1 MLWQMSGNCLIGL
14 IRRIRGSAGRVS
26 KQFSGYSLFELYSA
40 SGQDL
45 QAMRCLPER
54 IVQLRHV

>member
-1 MLWQMSGNCLIGL
+1 MHMSGNCLTGL
-14 IRRIRGSAGRVS
+14 IRRMRGRADNVS
-26 KQFSGYSLFELYSA
+26 KQFFGYSVFEHSTA
-40 SGQDL
+40 SGQGF